1 MIQPDYCGESFCTN
15 PSSASAPRPAINPS
29 GDGMTTFRNWLFSF
43 FLLTLSATTLLL
55 AIGNSP
61 AALAQSTAQASID
74 RDVVSEGDSLT
85 LIISV
90 DGNADDEPDYSAL
103 KKDFD
108 LFGNSQSTQ
117 HSLSNGRLSSHTEWQ
132 TTLIPKRSGALT
144 IPPIAVGAITTQA
157 LTIQVN
163 PASKNNANDGS
174 DPVFVETQIDRDSV
188 YVQQQLLF
196 TVRVFASVSLENLHL
211 TKPDFDNATIKQIS
225 ETTFR
230 RDIND
235 TPYAVHELTYVIF
248 PQQSGELTIPELV
261 CSAVEVARSRSL
273 FDFPGQGRAVRRL
286 SKQLHVHVKPIPK
299 SFSGNVWLPARNL
312 TLTESWDG
320 NPQRLVSGESITRHI
335 GIRADGVLAARLPAI
350 EPLALAN
357 AKIYADQPTLDDKQ
371 DASGTHGKR
380 VENMALIPTQ
390 AGALHLPET
399 KIVWWDID
407 SDREKTATLSAQS
420 LQIIA
425 GTAAANQPTAQPAAT
440 TANTAPLSSSPT
452 SAMSSD
458 IDNNGTALLLRWQL
472 LSGVLLLLWLL
483 TVFLYW
489 RSRRLGGTTSID
501 KHTPDTL
508 AASNEQ
514 HAWQLLINACRNNE
528 PAAARQALL
537 QWSRLYFNRPTL
549 RSIDQLHQ
557 LYTDET
563 LTRELQQLDNRLFG
577 TLPDSGEWN
586 GETFLQVITNLQNQ
600 RSTIPKTT
608 AQLPPLYP
616 VT

>member
-1 MIQPDYCGESFCTN
+1 MTKFCN
-15 PSSASAPRPAINPS
+15 R
-29 GDGMTTFRNWLFSF
+29 LFSF
-43 FLLTLSATTLLL
+43 FVLLTFSLTFSAIALLL
-55 AIGNSP
+55 AAGTSP

-74 RDVVSEGDSLT
+74 RNVVSEGDSLT
-85 LIISV
+85 LTISV

-144 IPPIAVGAITTQA
+144 IPPIAVGSITTQP

-163 PASKNNANDGS
+163 PTSKNNTRDGS

-211 TKPDFDNATIKQIS
+211 TKPDFDNATIKQLS

-248 PQQSGELTIPELV
+248 PQQPGELTIPELV
-261 CSAVEVARSRSL
+261 FSAVEVVRSRSL
-273 FDFPGQGRAVRRL
+273 FDFPGQGRTVRRL
-286 SKQLHVHVKPIPK
+286 SKQLLVHVKPIPK
-299 SFSGNVWLPARNL
+299 SFSGSVWLPARNL

-320 NPQRLVSGESITRHI
+320 NPQHLVIGESITRHI
-335 GIRADGVLAARLPAI
+335 GIRADGVLAAQLPTLD
-350 EPLALAN
+350 PLTLAN

-371 DASGTHGKR
+371 DASGTHSTR

-390 AGALHLPET
+390 AGPLRLPET
-399 KIVWWDID
+399 KIVWWDVD

-425 GTAAANQPTAQPAAT
+425 GAASANKSAAQPTAT
-440 TANTAPLSSSPT
+440 TTKNTAAPASNSAISALTLDTDSSSGTT
-452 SAMSSD
+452 S
-458 IDNNGTALLLRWQL
+458 LLRWQL
-472 LSGVLLLLWLL
+472 LSGALLLLWLL

-489 RSRRLGGTTSID
+489 RSRRPPID
-501 KHTPDTL
+501 KNTADPL
-508 AASNEQ
+508 AVSNEQ
-514 HAWQLLINACRNNE
+514 QAWQLLLTACRNNE
-528 PAAARQALL
+528 PATARRALL
-537 QWSRLYFNRPTL
+537 QWSRLYFDSPAL
-549 RSIDQLHQ
+549 HSIDQLQ
-557 LYTDET
+557 QFSVDTT
-563 LTRELQQLDNRLFG
+563 LKRELQQLDNRLFG
-577 TLPDSGEWN
+577 ALHGSGEWN
-586 GETFLQVITNLQNQ
+586 GETFLQTIKNLKNQ
-600 RSTIPKTT
+600 FSKKPKAA